1 MEMEKTTQKPSEART
16 SEVGDETKS
25 QQSLIS
31 KPPVV
36 VVLGHIDHGKSS
48 LLQGIKELGVS
59 ITEKE
64 AGGITQ
70 HIGAYQAEKDGK
82 KITFIDT
89 PGHEAFSA
97 MRSRGA
103 KVADIAVLV
112 IDATEGIRPQAKE
125 AISHIKKAQIPF
137 IVALNKIDKP
147 EANPEKVKG
156 ELQKEGI
163 LVEDLGGKI
172 PQVLTSA
179 KTGRGINELLELII
193 LVAEME
199 NLKADI
205 QKPGEGVS
213 IESYLDAQ
221 RGPTATLILNQGIL
235 KIGDIVGTP
244 TAVGKIKILENF
256 QGKTIEKVLPAEPAI
271 VIGFEMA
278 PRVGENFKV
287 FPDIESARKQLQ
299 AEKKAPALNLDTE
312 TEIDSGQR
320 ILNLILKAD
329 VLGSIEAIE
338 EVFKGLPQEKLILR
352 ILKSEVGEITESDV
366 KLAKSAQDSRGT
378 VQSRRGQAVILG
390 FRVKIRPAVRQLAER
405 EKIKIMNFEIIYD
418 LVEEIRKFMERIT
431 ETEIIREELG
441 KLKVLAVFLT
451 EKNRQ
456 IVGGKVTEG
465 EVKKGAQVEVFRGE
479 TFLGRGKAINLQR
492 NKKDIEQIGKGE
504 ECGILYE
511 GDAKI
516 EEEDVLVV
524 YTEGRRKEGL

>member
-1 MEMEKTTQKPSEART
+1 MEKITQKSSKAKT
-16 SEVGDETKS
+16 SKVGNETKF
-25 QQSLIS
+25 QRPLAP

-48 LLQGIKELGVS
+48 LLQSIKELGVS

-103 KVADIAVLV
+103 RVADIAVLV
-112 IDATEGIRPQAKE
+112 IDATEGIRPQTKE
-125 AISHIKKAQIPF
+125 AISHIKEAQVPF

-147 EANPEKVKG
+147 DAEPEKVKR

-179 KTGRGINELLELII
+179 KTGQGINELLELVT

-199 NLKADI
+199 NLRADI
-205 QKPGEGVS
+205 QKPGEGVI
-213 IESYLDAQ
+213 IESYLDVQ
-221 RGPTATLILNQGIL
+221 RGPTVTLILNQGIL
-235 KIGDIVGTP
+235 KVGDIVGTP

-256 QGKTIEKVLPAEPAI
+256 QGKNVEKILPAEPAI
-271 VIGFEMA
+271 VVGLEMI
-278 PRVGENFKV
+278 PKIGENFRV
-287 FPDIESARKQLQ
+287 FSDIESAKEQLRI
-299 AEKKAPALNLDTE
+299 EKKAPVLNLTRE
-312 TEIDSGQR
+312 AEVSSGRR

-338 EVFKGLPQEKLILR
+338 EILKGLPQEKLILR
-352 ILKSEVGEITESDV
+352 ILKSEAGEITESDV
-366 KLAKSAQDSRGT
+366 KLAKSAQDLRGII
-378 VQSRRGQAVILG
+378 QSRRGQAVILG
-390 FRVKIRPAVRQLAER
+390 FRVKISPVARQLAER
-405 EKIKIMNFEIIYD
+405 EKIRIMSFEIIYD

-431 ETEIIREELG
+431 ETEVVREELG
-441 KLKVLAVFLT
+441 KLKALVVFLT
-451 EKNRQ
+451 EKSRQ
-456 IVGGKVTEG
+456 IVGGKVIEG
-465 EVKKGAQVEVFRGE
+465 EVRKGAQAEVFRGE
-479 TFLGRGKAINLQR
+479 MLLGQGKLINLQR

-511 GDAKI
+511 GDVRI
-516 EEEDVLVV
+516 EEGDILVA
-524 YTEGRRKEGL
+524 YTEGRRRGEP